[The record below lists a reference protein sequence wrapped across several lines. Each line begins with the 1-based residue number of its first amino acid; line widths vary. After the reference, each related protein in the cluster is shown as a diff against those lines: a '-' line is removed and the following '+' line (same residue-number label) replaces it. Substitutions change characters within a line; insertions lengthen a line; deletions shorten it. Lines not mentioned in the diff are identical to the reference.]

1 MSRKTGIFG
10 LCLAAPVAIA
20 MLVASATYAWALTI
34 DVTCGGETVGTV
46 TVNAQGAGKGISG
59 GFTSTT
65 GDPPTL
71 AAAAAACDETQFN
84 WYQIVT
90 ADNGK
95 AKNAAGMFLMAPYV
109 DPPPGG
115 YSDQWADNLPWYYD
129 MTNPPADAMNVDPD
143 LSLSANTT
151 ADTLSFSDNPM
162 SSGNITF
169 TTWLVS
175 LNANGSL
182 QSFDVGF
189 TWQYDTGTNTV
200 TMLSEYLEGP
210 TDGQYQDLIGGFAST
225 VPEPAT
231 WVLMIFGFAGMFVL
245 RRGVGGIA

>member
-1 MSRKTGIFG
+1 MSRTIGIFR
-10 LCLAAPVAIA
+10 LFLAAPVAIA
-20 MLVASATYAWALTI
+20 LLALSATFASALTI
-34 DVTCGGETVGTV
+34 DVSCGGEPVGTV
-46 TVNAQGAGKGISG
+46 TVNAQGAGQGISG

-65 GDPPTL
+65 GKPPTL

-95 AKNAAGMFLMAPYV
+95 AKNAAGAFLTAPYV
-109 DPPPGG
+109 DPPSGG

-129 MTNPPADAMNVDPD
+129 MTNPPEDAMNVDPD
-143 LSLSANTT
+143 LFLSANTT

-169 TTWLVS
+169 MTWLVS

-189 TWQYDTGTNTV
+189 TWQYNTSTNTV

-210 TDGQYQDLIGGFAST
+210 TDAQYQDLIGGFAST

-231 WVLMIFGFAGMFVL
+231 WVLMIVGFGGMFAL
-245 RRGVGGIA
+245 RRRIGAIA

>member
-1 MSRKTGIFG
+1 MSRAIGIFR
-10 LCLAAPVAIA
+10 LFLAAPVAIA
-20 MLVASATYAWALTI
+20 LLALSATFASALTI

-65 GDPPTL
+65 GKPPTL

-95 AKNAAGMFLMAPYV
+95 AKNAAGAFLTAPYV
-109 DPPPGG
+109 DPPSGG

-129 MTNPPADAMNVDPD
+129 MTNPPEDAMNVDPD
-143 LSLSANTT
+143 LFLSANTT

-169 TTWLVS
+169 MTWLVS

-189 TWQYDTGTNTV
+189 TWQYSTSTNTV
-200 TMLSEYLEGP
+200 TMLNEYLEGP
-210 TDGQYQDLIGGFAST
+210 TDAQYQDLIGGFAST

-231 WVLMIFGFAGMFVL
+231 WVLMIVGFAGMFAL
-245 RRGVGGIA
+245 RRRIGAIA